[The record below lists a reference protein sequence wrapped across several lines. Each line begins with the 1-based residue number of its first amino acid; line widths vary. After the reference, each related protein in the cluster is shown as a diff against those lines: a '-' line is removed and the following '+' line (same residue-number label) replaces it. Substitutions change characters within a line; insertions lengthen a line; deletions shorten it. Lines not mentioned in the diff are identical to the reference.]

1 MRFTP
6 ALKGGALR
14 KMRGRFCRYDAPAHR
29 RPVSR
34 TWRFGGRR
42 TIWWPSATICASGVS
57 APSSSWRNRSRGNLP
72 PAIDECGY
80 GVRLSTYEFTDEELH
95 TTIEELSDDQ
105 ALAARLGAAAK
116 RLHASP
122 GRLRAADLIEKIARG

>member
-1 MRFTP
+1 
-6 ALKGGALR
+6 
-14 KMRGRFCRYDAPAHR
+14 
-29 RPVSR
+29 
-34 TWRFGGRR
+34 
-42 TIWWPSATICASGVS
+42 
-57 APSSSWRNRSRGNLP
+57 LP